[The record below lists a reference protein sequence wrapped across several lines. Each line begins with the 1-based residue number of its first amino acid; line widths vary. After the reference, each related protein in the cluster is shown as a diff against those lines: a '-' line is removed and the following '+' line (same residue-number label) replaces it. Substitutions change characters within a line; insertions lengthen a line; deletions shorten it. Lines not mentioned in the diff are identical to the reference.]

1 MPLLIVSQIQTNKT
15 DRKVI
20 KNRDKTAVL
29 IISIKSFTVKF
40 SLNGNAS
47 LICLYEN

>member
-1 MPLLIVSQIQTNKT
+1 MPLLIVSQIQTNKI

-29 IISIKSFTVKF
+29 IISIKKF
-40 SLNGNAS
+40 HCETFLKWKCTA
-47 LICLYEN
+47 YMFV